1 MSNELHGW
9 KGGKKQTHKKREIRV
24 FVSSTFRDFTLERE
38 AIIKKAFR
46 EVSEK
51 RLKDI
56 IHRSTKQ

>member
-24 FVSSTFRDFTLERE
+24 FVSSTFRDFTMERE

-46 EVSEK
+46 DVSK
-51 RLKDI
+51 KM
-56 IHRSTKQ
+56 